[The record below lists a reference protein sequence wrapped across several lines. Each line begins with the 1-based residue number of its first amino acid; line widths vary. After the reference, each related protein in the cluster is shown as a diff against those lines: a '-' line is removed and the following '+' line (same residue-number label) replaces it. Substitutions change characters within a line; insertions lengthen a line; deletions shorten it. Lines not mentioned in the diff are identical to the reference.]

1 MSISIA
7 WLLDELGNKLFS
19 WSTTKAV
26 MDYDRGGETGQ
37 TLQKTL
43 NDLES
48 NFSGDMKKE
57 EFAANGQ
64 KGVVDKALEANKALS
79 AENGINIYTN

>member
-1 MSISIA
+1 MAISIA

-26 MDYDRGGETGQ
+26 MDFDRGGENGQ

-43 NDLES
+43 KDIES
-48 NFSGDMKKE
+48 SSGNMRKDV
-57 EFAANGQ
+57 FATNG
-64 KGVVDKALEANKALS
+64 KPGVVDKA
-79 AENGINIYTN
+79 